1 MSLNNKREKKN
12 TTIGTIPNSNIKIVE
27 RGKIDTPNT
36 HINDRPLSWL
46 GTGTTIKS
54 GGIKLVLWTQTN
66 NTYLLLHHYSKMNL
80 NQVPHIS

>member
-1 MSLNNKREKKN
+1 MSLNNKREKKR
-12 TTIGTIPNSNIKIVE
+12 IPISGQFQIQIVE

-66 NTYLLLHHYSKMNL
+66 NTYLLLHHYSKKNL